1 MVVTA
6 SGKER
11 RPVSVALREFE
22 SEHIA
27 IKRKCPI
34 KVRHLQMN
42 MSDADPGVNWIWLLL
57 LHRERK
63 LNGFEVKRQ
72 STRSPNPK
80 NHCSE
85 GRRL

>member
-11 RPVSVALREFE
+11 RLVSVALREFE

-34 KVRHLQMN
+34 KVGNFQMN
-42 MSDADPGVNWIWLLL
+42 MSDADFRMN
-57 LHRERK
+57 R
-63 LNGFEVKRQ
+63 F
-72 STRSPNPK
+72 
-80 NHCSE
+80 
-85 GRRL
+85 